1 MDKLDSHVAAMYA
14 VRCSKPQAD
23 LLALMKTGG
32 WLTASEAKEW
42 GFVDD
47 VTDYAEDIK
56 PMMTHRTDGT
66 DAFDTLYIGCEKF
79 FKHETAK
86 PSAPST
92 TSIASQ
98 LEGFYRRFGAVLMRF
113 RTLLHQKFSFYLK
126 IEQK

>member
-79 FKHETAK
+79 FKHEAAK
-86 PSAPST
+86 PSARNT
-92 TSIASQ
+92 TYTILQVA
-98 LEGFYRRFGAVLMRF
+98 G
-113 RTLLHQKFSFYLK
+113 
-126 IEQK
+126 